1 MAKKEVEG
9 MKVNMFVY
17 AIHREKVWT
26 TDYNVLMFS
35 SKKMAQ
41 KVVEE
46 ANVKYEKWKADK
58 KAGLISYH
66 YENPQ
71 PSRYRLEKIKVHNK

>member
-1 MAKKEVEG
+1 
-9 MKVNMFVY
+9 MFVY
-17 AIHREKVWT
+17 AIHRETLWR

-46 ANVKYEKWKADK
+46 ANVKYEKWKTDK
-58 KAGLISYH
+58 KDEFSYC

-71 PSRYRLEKIKVHNK
+71 PPHYRVEEIKVCTLKKKK

>member
-1 MAKKEVEG
+1 
-9 MKVNMFVY
+9 MFVY
-17 AIHREKVWT
+17 AIHRETVWS
-26 TDYNVLMFS
+26 TDYNALVFS

-41 KVVEE
+41 KVVEG

-58 KAGLISYH
+58 NAGLISCP

-71 PSRYRLEKIKVHNK
+71 PSRYRLEEIKVETNEIYD